1 MGSKTL
7 SSGVFNSPEQVVQFL
22 LCTWSLTCQRTCW
35 WILES
40 LSKRRFCQHGRQPEV
55 NRVVIDGEW
64 WRQPFSFEITNVKAE
79 WLPLLISNENG
90 WRHHSPSITA
100 RFTSGWRPCWQ
111 KRRLLKLSN
120 ILDALKDHG
129 TCRRLFSTGSITLT
143 SNRLETFSVL
153 ASSMD
158 SYMGAGSDVTNRKS
172 QTGSDVITVISCR
185 FTACFPTG
193 SDVITP
199 EVTS

>member
-1 MGSKTL
+1 ML
-7 SSGVFNSPEQVVQFL
+7 SIPFTVKSGVLFHP
-22 LCTWSLTCQRTCW
+22 
-35 WILES
+35 IES

-90 WRHHSPSITA
+90 WHHHSPSITA

-120 ILDALKDHG
+120 MTILPSL
-129 TCRRLFSTGSITLT
+129 LQGSNSCANCSEQVHRNLQVATVYI
-143 SNRLETFSVL
+143 NFGFVDFDIFL
-153 ASSMD
+153 AD
-158 SYMGAGSDVTNRKS
+158 FRW
-172 QTGSDVITVISCR
+172 
-185 FTACFPTG
+185 
-193 SDVITP
+193 
-199 EVTS
+199 